1 MAGHRTSRAERVS
14 ALRARFHH
22 RVATS
27 RGDLDRLAAAVDY
40 FRAALA
46 RTPEEQRSSVVTS
59 ASADLVAQAEALL
72 TRYQEGPRR

>member
-1 MAGHRTSRAERVS
+1 MAGHRTSRAERVR
-14 ALRARFHH
+14 ALRTRFHH

-40 FRAALA
+40 LRTALA
-46 RTPEEQRSSVVTS
+46 RTPEEQRDPVVT
-59 ASADLVAQAEALL
+59 AVVADLVVQAEALL